1 MNRRWG
7 RAAVAVLCALAICIS
22 PCLWASAAL
31 FAFETQYE
39 YESADP
45 AWLTDLV
52 VKEDMSSVGG
62 LAQSC
67 RLIPKPEY
75 PYTETAESF
84 KKDVDRYCTL
94 YNLNE
99 GSQRAAYIYFFDVLG
114 TQASGV
120 LSGEISDDDIR
131 IYLES
136 MGVQYPDEPDSDER
150 IMARALYTAMIT
162 GAFSGGVNGVPLEEA
177 AVTYLSS
184 LTGMNMDTL
193 RDWLPEESVLSL
205 DAYLLAASRLA
216 LWTGGYDV
224 TTETPV
230 DDIFRL
236 VAVMTIEQMGISAD
250 SDLSFDELKSKYM
263 AAMLGRK
270 FDVSVDGD
278 RLARAIGEDNVAF
291 YMLQLLGRQGGVSIR
306 EDNSTYEEA
315 FDLVAENT
323 DYFKLE
329 EDEFYADISQ
339 YELTLAYKRSSIW
352 LYPTSAVSHNSDY
365 VVTIDVNGFAVRDG
379 YYTEVA
385 VDPEK
390 PTQTLAVG
398 VTASSAKKTSRF
410 VYYIDLHQGK
420 LEKPAEPSRPTEN
433 GGLSPSTNPFI
444 SSESIVAQV
453 MSTFGLDPSILAYY
467 GSALYSFA
475 PVTQRVLTYI
485 SPSFDAET
493 LFAEDLTAG
502 QAAEGVPVLTDDE
515 YRSVLDEI
523 GTLSDVAIRGIDG
536 TALPEETAGGF
547 DLSRYVTFG

>member
-7 RAAVAVLCALAICIS
+7 KSAVAVLCALAICFS

-31 FAFETQYE
+31 FAFETQFE

-52 VKEDMSSVGG
+52 IREDMSSIDG
-62 LAQSC
+62 LAHSC
-67 RLIPKPEY
+67 QLIPKPEY
-75 PYTETAESF
+75 PYTETPESF
-84 KKDVDRYCTL
+84 KTDVDRYCAL

-120 LSGEISDDDIR
+120 LAGEISDDDIR

-136 MGVQYPDEPDSDER
+136 VGVQYPDEPDSDEK
-150 IMARALYTAMIT
+150 IVARALYTAMVS
-162 GAFSGGVNGVPLEEA
+162 GAFSGVTAGASLEEVM
-177 AVTYLSS
+177 VTYLAS

-193 RDWLPEESVLSL
+193 REWMPEGSVLSL
-205 DAYLLAASRLA
+205 DSYILAASKLT
-216 LWTGGYDV
+216 LWTNGYDV
-224 TTETPV
+224 TDDTSE

-236 VAVMTIEQMGISAD
+236 VAVMTIEQLGISAD
-250 SDLSFDELKSKYM
+250 SSLSFDELKYKYM

-270 FDVSVDGD
+270 YGVSVDGD
-278 RLARAIGEDNVAF
+278 RLASAIEADNAAF

-315 FDLVAENT
+315 FELVAENT

-329 EDEFYADISQ
+329 EGEFYADISV
-339 YELTLAYKRSSIW
+339 YELTLTYKRSSIW
-352 LYPTSAVSHNSDY
+352 IYPTAHVTGNDDY
-365 VVTIDVNGFAVRDG
+365 VVSIDVNGFAVRNG

-385 VDPEK
+385 VDPDK
-390 PTQTLAVG
+390 PTQTLAITVNA
-398 VTASSAKKTSRF
+398 VSAKKSSKF

-420 LEKPAEPSRPTEN
+420 LEKPADPAKTPEN
-433 GGLSPSTNPFI
+433 GGASSNPFI

-453 MSTFGLDPSILAYY
+453 MSNFGLDPSILAYY
-467 GSALYSFA
+467 GSALYAFT

-493 LFAEDLTAG
+493 LFAEELTVAPT
-502 QAAEGVPVLTDDE
+502 ESFSVLSDE
-515 YRSVLDEI
+515 EYKSVLDEI
-523 GTLSDVAIRGIDG
+523 GNLADVSIRGIDG
-536 TALPEETAGGF
+536 TVLPGEDPNGF
-547 DLSRYVTFG
+547 DLSQYVTFG